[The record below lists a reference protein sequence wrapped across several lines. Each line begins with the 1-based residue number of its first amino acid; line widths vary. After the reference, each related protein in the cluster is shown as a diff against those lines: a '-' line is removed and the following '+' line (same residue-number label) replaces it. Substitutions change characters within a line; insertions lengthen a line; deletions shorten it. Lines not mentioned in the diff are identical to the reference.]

1 MKLVAWIG
9 EDECHKAIACK
20 LHVNKGLAGLVIK
33 RTPSFFKNLSAGVLF
48 EKAIEN
54 FAVRHINTSW
64 KGMQQYY
71 RSNFPA
77 YPEVETLYCE
87 SIDDPDVISF
97 TNKFA
102 PDLVVLSGV
111 EVYQTKTI
119 ETNLKIGYLQIH
131 NGLAPYVNA
140 GSNSTNLCIS
150 NKAFHLLGNAILWL
164 RNNQNTPDIFSSE
177 TTHFEGKEPL
187 RDIYIKIMEHGH
199 DLCLRSLRMISEGK
213 LTSFQQEKV
222 EGADLAINKKWG
234 FTEKQNLLKGLAAFS
249 SHVNS
254 FEAIRLREKLTLFTL
269 RR

>member
-119 ETNLKIGYLQIH
+119 ETNLKIGYLQI
-131 NGLAPYVNA
+131 GQ
-140 GSNSTNLCIS
+140 
-150 NKAFHLLGNAILWL
+150 FFEIL
-164 RNNQNTPDIFSSE
+164 RP
-177 TTHFEGKEPL
+177 
-187 RDIYIKIMEHGH
+187 RIMHH
-199 DLCLRSLRMISEGK
+199 KSL
-213 LTSFQQEKV
+213 
-222 EGADLAINKKWG
+222 NKK
-234 FTEKQNLLKGLAAFS
+234 LL
-249 SHVNS
+249 N
-254 FEAIRLREKLTLFTL
+254 RLKNCFISITHNY
-269 RR
+269 